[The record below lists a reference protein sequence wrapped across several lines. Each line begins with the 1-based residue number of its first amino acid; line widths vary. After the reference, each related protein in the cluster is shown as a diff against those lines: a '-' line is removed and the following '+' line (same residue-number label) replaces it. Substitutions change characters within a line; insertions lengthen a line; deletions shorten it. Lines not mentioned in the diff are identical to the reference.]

1 MEKTGFLRLSF
12 RLQLVGHLVDLR
24 RMIPVVVEHVVQKND
39 GPFRCRRVAMGVIM
53 LPVIA
58 EVLVRMDVLMRVDVG
73 MPVGVGRAVR
83 MGMGVGMFVGVLV
96 TVAAVTLVLVF
107 FVH

>member
-1 MEKTGFLRLSF
+1 MEEPGFLRLSF
-12 RLQLVGHLVDLR
+12 RLQLVSHLVNLSC
-24 RMIPVVVEHVVQKND
+24 MIPVVVEHVVQKDD
-39 GPFRCRRVAMGVIM
+39 GPFGCRRVAMGVIM

-58 EVLVRMDVLMRVDVG
+58 EVLVRMGVLMRVDVG
-73 MPVGVGRAVR
+73 MTVGVSRAVC

-96 TVAAVTLVLVF
+96 AVAAVTLVLGF